1 MIANG
6 ADNEGLF
13 RGGFM
18 ESGAPIPY
26 GDIEQGQWSY
36 DLLVENTGCKNATDS
51 LQCLREAPYEVLKT
65 AMNASPS
72 ILSFKVSS
80 MIIFAKDR
88 VAYE

>member
-6 ADNEGLF
+6 GDNEGLF

-18 ESGAPIPY
+18 ESGSPIPY
-26 GDIEQGQWSY
+26 GEIEQGQWSY
-36 DLLVENTGCKNATDS
+36 DQLVENAGCKNATDS
-51 LQCLREAPYEVLKT
+51 LQCLREAPYEVLKK

-80 MIIFAKDR
+80 LSC
-88 VAYE
+88 